1 MFSYFGGK
9 AFSFTYAVVATRMFD
24 IMCKPL
30 KYTFFIKIS
39 IEIEKVRATINT
51 RNMDRDIIYTLYEMN
66 SWQKD
71 IFAIIR

>member
-1 MFSYFGGK
+1 MFSYFWGK
-9 AFSFTYAVVATRMFD
+9 AFSFTHAVVATRMFD

-30 KYTFFIKIS
+30 KYTFCIKIS
-39 IEIEKVRATINT
+39 IEIEKVMATINT
-51 RNMDRDIIYTLYEMN
+51 RNIDRDIIYTLYEMN